1 MKWLRPFFV
10 LACVASGCSVPS
22 FGFQS
27 VSEQTLNACRDGKL
41 SPGEADV
48 DCGRVCNQPCASGS
62 TCNDDVDC
70 SSVFCSAGTCTDQT
84 CDDNLKN
91 QDESDVDC
99 GGDTGC
105 NPCASGRAC
114 NSTSDCASAICT
126 GSICRAPQTCS
137 DKQKD
142 QDESDVDCGGN
153 TGCDRCAAGKLC
165 GASADCDGGA
175 CMAGVCHAPSCNDGV
190 KNQTESDVDCG
201 GSCSPCA
208 DGMKC
213 GSAAD
218 CNMALCTGGKCR
230 AQSCS
235 DGLLNQD
242 ETDVDCGGV
251 SGCAPCSTGQHC
263 VANTDCDHASCSKG
277 ICQPTSCTDGVLNG
291 SETDVDCGG
300 SCKGCAAL
308 AGCLVAKDCAS
319 SVCTMTTH
327 KCAAAT
333 CSDGVLNGT
342 EPTTDCGAS
351 CPNKCRIADTCAVA
365 ADCVTKTCTGQ
376 RCVTSDI
383 PLPTTGWIPTASA
396 TEAKASSVPSSAIDG
411 NLNTHW
417 TSGTG
422 QMPGMWFM
430 LDMLKPQ
437 TFFSIAVIDTSQPTD
452 YGASMRV
459 STSLDGTTFTVLRTD
474 IAGSTSLKIP
484 FADAQTA
491 RYLKLEVLSSPG
503 GGGLWWRID
512 ELQVLQ

>member
-1 MKWLRPFFV
+1 
-10 LACVASGCSVPS
+10 VPS

-27 VSEQTLNACRDGKL
+27 VSEQTLNECRDGKL

-84 CDDNLKN
+84 CDDKLKN

-105 NPCASGRAC
+105 DPCASGKAC
-114 NSTSDCASAICT
+114 NSASDCASAICT
-126 GSICRAPQTCS
+126 SSICRAPQTCS

-142 QDESDVDCGGN
+142 QDESDVDCGGD
-153 TGCDRCAAGKLC
+153 TGCDRCAAGKAC
-165 GASADCDGGA
+165 VGATDCDGGA
-175 CMAGVCHAPSCNDGV
+175 CMGGVCHAPSCTDGV

-201 GSCSPCA
+201 GSCDPCA
-208 DGMKC
+208 DGKKC
-213 GSAAD
+213 SAASD

-242 ETDVDCGGV
+242 ESDVDCGGV
-251 SGCAPCSTGQHC
+251 SGCAPCATGQHC

-300 SCKGCAAL
+300 SCKACAAL
-308 AGCLVAKDCAS
+308 AACLVAKDCTS

-333 CSDGVLNGT
+333 CSDGVLNGA
-342 EPTTDCGAS
+342 EPTVDCGARCS
-351 CPNKCRIADTCAVA
+351 NKCKIADTCAVP
-365 ADCVTKTCTGQ
+365 ADCVTNTCTGQ
-376 RCVTSDI
+376 HCVTSDV
-383 PLPTTGWIPTASA
+383 PLPTTGWIATASS
-396 TEAKASSVPSSAIDG
+396 TEPKASSVPASALDG
-411 NLNTHW
+411 NLSTHW
-417 TSGTG
+417 TNGTP
-422 QMPGMWFM
+422 QMPGQWF
-430 LDMLKPQ
+430 LIDMLKPQ
-437 TFFSIAVIDTSQPTD
+437 TFFSVAVTETSSPSD
-452 YGASMRV
+452 FGKSMRL
-459 STSLDGTTFTVLRTD
+459 SSSLDGSTFTELRTN
-474 IAGSTSLKIP
+474 IAGADTLKIP

-491 RYLKLEVLSSPG
+491 RYLKLELLVSG
-503 GGGLWWRID
+503 GTSWWRID